1 MYDRIL
7 IPVDGSEI
15 SNRAAGEGL
24 KLAGILGSSVTLL
37 YVIDI
42 SIITIPDAET
52 AIANAEAIRQ
62 SFKAQGESVLESLKA
77 QAGKNGVTAETMI
90 SEGDVHNE
98 IVGVADRIKAGL
110 IVMGSHGRRG
120 LNRLVLGSVAESV
133 ARRAHCPVLLVRPEL
148 SE

>member
-1 MYDRIL
+1 MYEKIL
-7 IPVDGSEI
+7 IPVDGSEL
-15 SNRAAGEGL
+15 SVLAAREGIR
-24 KLAGILGSSVTLL
+24 LAGLLGSSVTLL

-42 SIITIPDAET
+42 SLLTIPSAET
-52 AIANAEAIRQ
+52 AMTNTEAIRE
-62 SFKAQGESVLESLKA
+62 SFKAQGESIVSTLSEDAAK
-77 QAGKNGVTAETMI
+77 GGVKAETMV

-120 LNRLVLGSVAESV
+120 LNRLLLGSVAESV